1 MSNEKWIEEIYQ
13 AQKEVC
19 DIELEYGKVIDQI
32 AKIEA
37 DLFLSGN
44 LTGKTLKE
52 KEAEILQHTY
62 ELHEKKRNL
71 RYQFGLAKARVK
83 RLERLYESKVKT
95 EPETI

>member
-37 DLFLSGN
+37 DLF
-44 LTGKTLKE
+44 
-52 KEAEILQHTY
+52 
-62 ELHEKKRNL
+62 
-71 RYQFGLAKARVK
+71 
-83 RLERLYESKVKT
+83 
-95 EPETI
+95 